1 MEKPFVLLA
10 DDNEGT
16 RTLIRALLKS
26 EFEVEIATDGQE
38 AIERLKSR
46 RYAAILLDLLMP
58 VSDGYAVLEFLKTE
72 YPELLARVVV
82 ITAAI
87 TERQLA
93 RARTYSAGALI
104 MKPFEIDVLV
114 ATVRRISGHDPL
126 SPLSGT
132 LLTTGML
139 LLLADLLR

>member
-16 RTLIRALLKS
+16 RTLIRALLKP
-26 EFEVEIATDGQE
+26 EFEVEVATDGQE

-58 VSDGYAVLEFLKTE
+58 VTDGFSVLDFLTAE
-72 YPELLARVVV
+72 HPELLTRVIVVTAVISERELARV
-82 ITAAI
+82 
-87 TERQLA
+87 
-93 RARTYSAGALI
+93 RTYSAGALI
-104 MKPFEIDVLV
+104 LKPFEIDVLV
-114 ATVRRISGHDPL
+114 ATVRQISGHDPL
-126 SPLSGT
+126 LPLPGT